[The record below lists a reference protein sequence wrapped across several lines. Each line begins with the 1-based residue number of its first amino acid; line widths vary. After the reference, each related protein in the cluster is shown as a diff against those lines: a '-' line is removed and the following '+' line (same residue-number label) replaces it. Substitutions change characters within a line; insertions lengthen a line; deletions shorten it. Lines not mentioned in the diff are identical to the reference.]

1 MELLKRAAVPEDAVQ
16 YRLFLLHPDPL
27 DVQEKQR
34 FLMRL
39 LEDVLAEIA
48 ALLVGYIWQK
58 QPFNLSFHP
67 EEGEMIFL
75 QQQQQR
81 KKRE

>member
-1 MELLKRAAVPEDAVQ
+1 MEFLKRAAVAEDSVQ
-16 YRLFLLHPDPL
+16 YRLFLLYPDPL

-34 FLMRL
+34 LLLRL
-39 LEDVLAEIA
+39 LEDVLAEVA

-67 EEGEMIFL
+67 EKGEVIFSIS
-75 QQQQQR
+75 
-81 KKRE
+81 